1 MTIRSGMVKL
11 VRNIS
16 DGRERIVRIL
26 RQGDVVGLEA
36 IATGQYSNEA
46 VALTDLSVCRIPI
59 QLIQQLSTTSPR
71 LHKRLTTQWQSA
83 LQSADDWIADLNFG
97 SARRRVAQLILK
109 MRDPLQPEI
118 AAVFSRE
125 DMGGMLDLKLETV
138 SREISRLIHD
148 GLIRPVDKSNRR
160 YEILN
165 IDRLSQAD

>member
-1 MTIRSGMVKL
+1 
-11 VRNIS
+11 
-16 DGRERIVRIL
+16 
-26 RQGDVVGLEA
+26 
-36 IATGQYSNEA
+36 
-46 VALTDLSVCRIPI
+46 
-59 QLIQQLSTTSPR
+59 
-71 LHKRLTTQWQSA
+71 
-83 LQSADDWIADLNFG
+83 
-97 SARRRVAQLILK
+97 

-165 IDRLSQAD
+165 IDRLSQVDYTQPFAITINRYFSSTYAAGSPSN